1 MVTLDELRAALD
13 DLQRCRGLER
23 VRLARELSD
32 AAMGTLAAVGDEAVW
47 LATRTASRREVAQAL
62 GVSEAAVG
70 KAVRLHNARQVGSK
84 GPLSEGAESDRTRR
98 ATRSKA
104 A

>member
-1 MVTLDELRAALD
+1 MTLDELRAALA
-13 DLQRCRGLER
+13 DLQRRTGLDR

-32 AAMGTLAAVGDEAVW
+32 AALGALAAVGDEAVW
-47 LATRTASRREVAQAL
+47 QATRTASRREVAAAL

-70 KAVRLHNARQVGSK
+70 KAIRLHNARRAGSK
-84 GPLSEGAESDRTRR
+84 GPMSVGAESDRPKRARR
-98 ATRSKA
+98 SEA